1 MATSA
6 RLLAS
11 LSRPE
16 TASSATAPLSKLA
29 TAASIAAGIQFGWAL
44 QLSLLTPYVQQLG
57 IPHTFSSFIW
67 LCGPV
72 SGMIVQPIVGYNS
85 DRCRSRWGR
94 RRPFIA
100 AGAVLVMVATVL
112 IGFSAD
118 LGYFMGD
125 EIEGEVKMR
134 RPRAIV
140 VFVLGFWVLDVANN
154 MLQGPLQSSPCR
166 SRRYT
171 LLFWLFFFFPFLF
184 CKNQSK
190 TRSANGFYSFFMAV
204 GNILG
209 FAAGAFPNLH
219 SLFPFTLTQAC
230 NAYCADLKSAFL
242 LSNLLLL
249 TLTTLSLTSISETA
263 FPEERNGHHNSHHDD
278 EEEEREAFLGEIIR
292 ALRDLPRPMW
302 VLLLV
307 TSLNWLAW
315 FPFLLFDTD
324 WMGREVYW
332 GSLNGNES
340 DLEKYNAG
348 VRVGSLGLMVNSV
361 VLGATALVV
370 EPMARR
376 VRATRL
382 WGLVN
387 FVLAFC
393 LGFTVVVTKLAEF
406 YGGATAGV
414 AVLAVALFALMGVP
428 LAVTYSIP
436 FALASIF
443 SRNSRAGQG
452 LAMGVL
458 NLAVVVPQIIVS
470 LGSGPWD
477 ALFGGGNLP
486 AFVVASFSALL
497 SGILAFSLLP
507 SPPPDF
513 PITRILRTR
522 SSPFP

>member
-1 MATSA
+1 MDTSA

-154 MLQGPLQSSPCR
+154 MLQAPCR
-166 SRRYT
+166 A
-171 LLFWLFFFFPFLF
+171 LLADLAG
-184 CKNQSK
+184 KNQSK

-263 FPEERNGHHNSHHDD
+263 VPEERNGHHNSHHDD

-376 VRATRL
+376 FRATRL

-393 LGFTVVVTKLAEF
+393 LGFSVVVTKLAEF

-458 NLAVVVPQIIVS
+458 NLAVVVPQVI
-470 LGSGPWD
+470 
-477 ALFGGGNLP
+477 ANY
-486 AFVVASFSALL
+486 LL
-497 SGILAFSLLP
+497 VILLEKNKNA
-507 SPPPDF
+507 
-513 PITRILRTR
+513 
-522 SSPFP
+522 